1 MTRLTRKFRP
11 SLDAAAWQHG
21 GAALARRGGVAYH
34 AGMSRIAYVNGRY
47 VPLPHASVHVEDRG
61 YQFADGIYEVIYRH
75 RGRLI
80 DRDLHLARLDRS
92 LRELRIA
99 APMSHA
105 SLLAVLEEVARRNRL
120 ETGLIYM
127 QVTRGVAPRLHPFPP
142 PGTKPSLVVT
152 MRRAAP
158 FPSSI
163 DTWHANAVTL
173 PDQRWA
179 RCDIKSVALLPNVL
193 AKQAAREA
201 GAYEAILVDA
211 DGMVT
216 EGASTSVFIVD
227 AQGVLRTRKLTQ
239 AILPGCTRAALLAE
253 LHGVAFREEAF
264 SLAELK
270 SAREVFIT
278 AATNFVKPIIEVDG
292 AKVGA
297 GVPGP
302 VARQLFATMISRIE
316 GNG

>member
-1 MTRLTRKFRP
+1 MQCAQPAGALVSRP
-11 SLDAAAWQHG
+11 G
-21 GAALARRGGVAYH
+21 LAYQAP
-34 AGMSRIAYVNGRY
+34 MSRIAYVNGRY
-47 VPLPHASVHVEDRG
+47 LPLPQATVNVEDRG

-99 APMSHA
+99 PPMTHA
-105 SLLAVLEEVARRNRL
+105 ALLAVLEEVARRNRL

-127 QVTRGVAPRLHPFPP
+127 QVTRGVAPRFHAFPP
-142 PGTKPSLVVT
+142 DGTPPSLVIT
-152 MRRAAP
+152 MRHATP
-158 FPSSI
+158 FPGSI
-163 DTWHANAVTL
+163 EGWHANAITL

-179 RCDIKSVALLPNVL
+179 RCDIKSVALLPNIL

-201 GAYEAILVDA
+201 GAYEAILFDA
-211 DGMVT
+211 QGMVT

-227 AQGVLRTRKLTQ
+227 AQGVLRTRKLSH

-253 LHGVAFREEAF
+253 LGAGVTVEERAF
-264 SLAELK
+264 SLAELQ
-270 SAREVFIT
+270 AAHEVFIT
-278 AATNFVKPIIEVDG
+278 AATNFVKPIVEVDG
-292 AKVGA
+292 VPVGD
-297 GVPGP
+297 GTPGP
-302 VARQLFATMISRIE
+302 VARQLFATMTTRIA